1 MMNGEKTETA
11 EQQPVK
17 KKKGKKE
24 KVRKSVGRE
33 ILEWVLTIVVA
44 LAAALVIRS
53 VVFEM
58 VRVDG
63 ESMLD
68 TLNNGEIMFVSKYD
82 YSGIWCNLPWQ
93 SDNAAQKAARISYG
107 TPARLDVV
115 ICRYPARGAVDF
127 VKRVAGLPGDTV
139 ELRDGFLYIN
149 GEQVK
154 EESEIEGI
162 TDAYRSGY
170 SASSFGP
177 YYVPKKGDTLVITDN
192 NLSIQMN
199 GETWERKMTPV
210 VAKDADGKT
219 LKIYDRKINN
229 SSRGGKREATE
240 TIVSW
245 DGKEWDFSAWLT
257 ECTELIG
264 KEFTVDEDYYFVMGD
279 HRNNSND
286 SRAVG
291 AIERSM
297 IIGHVRR
304 VLYPFSSWRGVE

>member
-1 MMNGEKTETA
+1 
-11 EQQPVK
+11 
-17 KKKGKKE
+17 
-24 KVRKSVGRE
+24 
-33 ILEWVLTIVVA
+33 
-44 LAAALVIRS
+44 
-53 VVFEM
+53 
-58 VRVDG
+58 
-63 ESMLD
+63 
-68 TLNNGEIMFVSKYD
+68 
-82 YSGIWCNLPWQ
+82 
-93 SDNAAQKAARISYG
+93 
-107 TPARLDVV
+107 
-115 ICRYPARGAVDF
+115 
-127 VKRVAGLPGDTV
+127 
-139 ELRDGFLYIN
+139 
-149 GEQVK
+149 
-154 EESEIEGI
+154 
-162 TDAYRSGY
+162 
-170 SASSFGP
+170 
-177 YYVPKKGDTLVITDN
+177 
-192 NLSIQMN
+192 
-199 GETWERKMTPV
+199 MTPV

>member
-1 MMNGEKTETA
+1 MSEEKTETT

-93 SDNAAQKAARISYG
+93 SDNAAQRAARISYG

-139 ELRDGFLYIN
+139 ELRDGFLYVN

-154 EESEIEGI
+154 EESE
-162 TDAYRSGY
+162 S
-170 SASSFGP
+170 
-177 YYVPKKGDTLVITDN
+177 
-192 NLSIQMN
+192 
-199 GETWERKMTPV
+199 
-210 VAKDADGKT
+210 
-219 LKIYDRKINN
+219 
-229 SSRGGKREATE
+229 
-240 TIVSW
+240 
-245 DGKEWDFSAWLT
+245 
-257 ECTELIG
+257 
-264 KEFTVDEDYYFVMGD
+264 
-279 HRNNSND
+279 
-286 SRAVG
+286 
-291 AIERSM
+291 
-297 IIGHVRR
+297 
-304 VLYPFSSWRGVE
+304 

>member
-1 MMNGEKTETA
+1 MNEERTETT
-11 EQQPVK
+11 EQQPGK

-24 KVRKSVGRE
+24 KVKKPVGRE

-44 LAAALVIRS
+44 LAAAVVIRS

-82 YSGIWCNLPWQ
+82 YSGIWCSLPFQ
-93 SDNAAQKAARISYG
+93 SDNAAQQAARISYG
-107 TPARLDVV
+107 SPARLDVV
-115 ICRYPARGAVDF
+115 ICRYPVRGAVDF

-199 GETWERKMTPV
+199 GEAWERKMTPV

-240 TIVSW
+240 TIVSY

-257 ECTELIG
+257 KCMELIG

>member
-1 MMNGEKTETA
+1 MIEERTETT
-11 EQQPVK
+11 EQQPGK

-24 KVRKSVGRE
+24 KVKKPVGRE

-44 LAAALVIRS
+44 LAAAVVIRS

-82 YSGIWCNLPWQ
+82 YSGIWCSLPFQ
-93 SDNAAQKAARISYG
+93 SDNAAQQAARISYG
-107 TPARLDVV
+107 SPARLDVV

-162 TDAYRSGY
+162 TDAYRNGY

-177 YYVPKKGDTLVITDN
+177 YYVPKKGDSLV
-192 NLSIQMN
+192 N
-199 GETWERKMTPV
+199 GEAWERKMTPV

-219 LKIYDRKINN
+219 LKIYDRKVNDN
-229 SSRGGKREATE
+229 SRGGKREATE

-245 DGKEWDFSAWLT
+245 NGKEWDFSTWLT

-279 HRNNSND
+279 HRHNTND

-304 VLYPFSSWRGVE
+304 VLYPFNSWRGVE

>member
-1 MMNGEKTETA
+1 MSEEKIETP
-11 EQQPVK
+11 ELQPGK

-24 KVRKSVGRE
+24 KVKKSVGRE

-82 YSGIWCNLPWQ
+82 YSGIWFNLPFQ
-93 SDNAAQKAARISYG
+93 SDNAAQKAPRISYG

-139 ELRDGFLYIN
+139 ELREGFLYIN

-162 TDAYRSGY
+162 TDAYRAGY
-170 SASSFGP
+170 SAASFGP
-177 YYVPKKGDTLVITDN
+177 YYVPKKGDTLKIGDS
-192 NLSIQMN
+192 NLGLLIN
-199 GETWERKMTPV
+199 DAVWDRKMTAV
-210 VAKDADGKT
+210 TAKDADGKI
-219 LKIYDRKINN
+219 LKIYDRKVND

-240 TIVSW
+240 TVVAY
-245 DGKEWDFSAWLT
+245 DGKEWDFNAWLA
-257 ECTELIG
+257 ECPDMIG
-264 KEFTVDEDYYFVMGD
+264 KEFTVDRDYYFVMGD

-291 AIERSM
+291 AIERDM
-297 IIGHVRR
+297 IIGHVRQ
-304 VLYPFSSWRGVE
+304 VLYPFNSWRGVE